1 MHLYK
6 KEEKKSK
13 PLIDNKNFR
22 AIRGNLGRNNL
33 FQ

>member
-13 PLIDNKNFR
+13 PLIDNKNYR
-22 AIRGNLGRNNL
+22 NQNLNIQSN
-33 FQ
+33 